1 MTTQQIL
8 ETYSSILQ
16 QNESFGF
23 NKIIRTL
30 LWDITSML
38 HTLTSFMESSLDKMY
53 TLNGLL
59 NDESVQNIFDM
70 IMPIGWSLLTISIVV
85 VGYKM
90 LSGKEL
96 VRSQLLINVILAL
109 GMMIVL
115 PWGITKLNDITSN
128 MYQYTKDFDASVNEQ
143 GVVTSTSLAT
153 SIIQNNTIDIVWMD
167 KANWTLNQG
176 KDGYSNFVTD
186 ENINKLNPGEVLKS
200 KPKDGDPDYNLSD
213 KGKKVLKS
221 ELVIDGDGKVKLK
234 DIKPAKMLGH
244 EFEWFSEY
252 YFRYTFNFLP
262 MITQLLAVGLALFL
276 TGFKVVKLFMEIAM
290 AKIIAP
296 FIATT
301 DLSTGQR
308 IRELIKNI
316 LQNYT
321 VLAIIPLVIQLFMV
335 AVTWVSY
342 KDFNVWVEMI
352 CIVTMSW
359 FLVDGPEVVK
369 KILGVDLGI
378 QDGWKMVTGAYAATK
393 MATGAYNASADMMK
407 GINKE
412 GKDARDKVAGGLG
425 KMKDLMSTGDD
436 DNESDA
442 LSQRA
447 QKYSM
452 NSGAMD
458 NSGLDESHASE
469 TLSDKLK
476 DGNLSNADTQNAIR
490 SASTEELSNALN
502 DDSISDTK
510 KRQVVDEFIGNNQSE
525 SFSESKQQAIQG
537 ILSNDNISDDTKQR
551 MINEITNGNGN
562 VESKQQAIQGILS
575 NDNISDDTKQRMVNE
590 ITNGDGN
597 VESKQQ
603 AIQGILSN
611 DNISD
616 DTKQRMINEITN
628 GNGNVEQKQRMIQEM
643 LSGQSD
649 AIQNKER
656 MINDLVNNDNSESDK
671 QRMIQEITSGQVDQ
685 KDNTRHI
692 QEILSNKDL
701 SNDTKQRMINDIA
714 MSGEQKGHQ
723 QMISSIVNGDGN
735 IDNKSQ
741 HIQSLLSESTTT
753 PQNTQRMI
761 NEITNGDGNVEN
773 KQRMINDVMN
783 NSSISDQTKQQLVNS
798 VMNSSSSTPEQKQRM
813 IQEIVNST
821 GQTNETMNRMIQDIA
836 TGTATNQDKKQ
847 FVEEV
852 VSGSQN
858 SLNQKV
864 QSVKNVMSDSNLSDV
879 AKTQQVNQ
887 MINSS
892 NSDPRA
898 QRQIIDTVLNSQD
911 SLSGKTQAINQIVN
925 SANDIGTKQQAINQ
939 IVNRNDVPLETK
951 QSYIK
956 QAFSPG
962 ENGMSKPQ
970 QQQLVKQIVSN
981 TEGQNPNQKVQNLS
995 QMITGSQTNPN
1006 ARTQMINEVLNPS
1019 NKLDNNQ
1026 RSQIV
1031 NQVLSNTDT
1040 PITAKKQVIDQV
1052 FNNSSKPLSNQQQNV
1067 ITNMMENS
1075 TNTPQQKQ
1083 QFIQEVM
1090 NKAKPVSNSRN
1101 EFINQIKSS
1110 SGLNNDTKQ
1119 QVIEQITRSKS
1130 ISNPETLTQ
1139 TVNQV
1144 INSDLNHNIKN
1155 NIVNELSNAGS
1166 VYKTNKE
1173 SYDERLMNFDF
1184 SDI

>member
-525 SFSESKQQAIQG
+525 SFS
-537 ILSNDNISDDTKQR
+537 
-551 MINEITNGNGN
+551 
-562 VESKQQAIQGILS
+562 
-575 NDNISDDTKQRMVNE
+575 
-590 ITNGDGN
+590 
-597 VESKQQ
+597 ESKQQ